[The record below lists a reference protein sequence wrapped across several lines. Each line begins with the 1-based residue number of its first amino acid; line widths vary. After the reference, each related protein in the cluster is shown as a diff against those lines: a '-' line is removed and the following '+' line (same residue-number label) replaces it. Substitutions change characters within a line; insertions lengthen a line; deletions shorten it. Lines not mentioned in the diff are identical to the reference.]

1 MPEGEEVINILT
13 QETAPLPVWIN
24 VALAYYKKKLFDDF
38 EKVLE
43 EARNNKA
50 NLQPYD
56 ESDLVQLLD
65 MLANYCGR
73 KAST

>member
-1 MPEGEEVINILT
+1 MVNILT
-13 QETAPLPVWIN
+13 QESAPLPVWIN
-24 VALAYYKKKLFDDF
+24 VALAYYKKKLFDEF

-43 EARNNKA
+43 EAKQNVST
-50 NLQPYD
+50 LQPYSEND
-56 ESDLVQLLD
+56 FLQLLD